1 MVSEPDYIVAQGTGI
16 PSLDGTW
23 FDRAQMLENQAA
35 RQVVCPTPKIQ
46 EYPDVSKVELHPTGM
61 IDVRDDG
68 AVAEI
73 WAPKDWK
80 VPTE

>member
-1 MVSEPDYIVAQGTGI
+1 MVKDPGYIVFQGTGI
-16 PSLDGTW
+16 PGRDGQW
-23 FDRAQMLENQAA
+23 CNRSG
-35 RQVVCPTPKIQ
+35 IQ
-46 EYPDVSKVELHPTGM
+46 PGTVNFPDLCGGSYSVEVYPTGM